1 MATTFRSLE
10 LIKDRDPRFTKK
22 SQTQSGRDTIFSST
36 TAIRNLA
43 NFEVSTVKPGQF
55 SMA

>member
-1 MATTFRSLE
+1 MATTFRSLG
-10 LIKDRDPRFTKK
+10 LIKDRDLRLTKK

-36 TAIRNLA
+36 AAIRNRA